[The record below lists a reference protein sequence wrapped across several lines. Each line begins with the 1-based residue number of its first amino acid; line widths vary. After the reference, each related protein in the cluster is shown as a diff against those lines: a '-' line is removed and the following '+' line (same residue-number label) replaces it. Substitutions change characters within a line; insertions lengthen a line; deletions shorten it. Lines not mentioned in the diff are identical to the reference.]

1 MGVPVA
7 EGPRQ
12 PEADDTTSAVE
23 SSAQQGSRPRVLI
36 LGGGFAGLGAAQKLK
51 HADVN
56 VVLVDKHDY
65 HTFQPLLYQVAS
77 DLLEPS
83 TVGHPL
89 RGLFDDQANVRVHQD
104 GVTGVDLQRREAQF
118 ERIAPISYD
127 YLVLALGAHVNFF
140 GTDGCQQHAFPMYTL
155 ADATRLKEHILRN
168 WEAAD
173 RDPALVEDGILNV
186 VVVGGGP
193 TGVETAGGLAELYR
207 DLFVKDFPDIPQEQ
221 AEIVLVEAGPE
232 LFTMFSPD
240 IRKYTKKAL
249 EKRGVEVRL
258 GELVSS
264 IEPTRVT
271 LKSGEVL
278 KAHTLVW
285 GAGLQ
290 ANPLAT
296 SLGLELQK
304 ANRIAV
310 GPDLSLPDHPEVF
323 VVGDIAWITEG
334 EDGEALPQLG
344 SVAMQSGEHAGET
357 IKRRIEDKQSE
368 PFSYRDKGTM
378 ATIGRGAA
386 VIQMPGGRTMKGK
399 MAFLAW
405 GAVHLALLSSG
416 EDRARTLTNWVWT
429 GFTHER
435 PGRITVRTQRSE
447 ED

>member
-1 MGVPVA
+1 
-7 EGPRQ
+7 
-12 PEADDTTSAVE
+12 
-23 SSAQQGSRPRVLI
+23 VLI
-36 LGGGFAGLGAAQKLK
+36 LGGGFAGLGAAQQLK
-51 HADVN
+51 HADVDL
-56 VVLVDKHDY
+56 VLVDKHDY

-89 RGLFDDQANVRVHQD
+89 RDLFDDQANARVHQD
-104 GVTGVDLQRREAQF
+104 EVTGVDLERREAQF

-127 YLVLALGAHVNFF
+127 YLVLALGANVNFF
-140 GTDGCQQHAFPMYTL
+140 GTDGSEQHAFPMYTL
-155 ADATRLKEHILRN
+155 ADAMRLKEHILRN

-232 LFTMFSPD
+232 LFAMFRRD
-240 IRKYTKKAL
+240 IRRYTKKAL

-296 SLGLELQK
+296 SLGLELEK

-310 GPDLSLPDHPEVF
+310 GPDLTLPDHPEVF

-334 EDGEALPQLG
+334 EGGEALPQLG

-357 IKRRIEDKQSE
+357 IGRRIEGKQSE
-368 PFSYRDKGTM
+368 AFSYRDKGTM

-399 MAFLAW
+399 TASLAW

-416 EDRARTLTNWVWT
+416 EDRARALTDWVWT
-429 GFTHER
+429 GFTHKR

-447 ED
+447 EDLT

>member
-1 MGVPVA
+1 
-7 EGPRQ
+7 
-12 PEADDTTSAVE
+12 
-23 SSAQQGSRPRVLI
+23 VLV
-36 LGGGFAGLGAAQKLK
+36 LGGGFAGVGAARKLK
-51 HADVN
+51 DADVEL
-56 VVLVDKHDY
+56 VLVDKHDY

-83 TVGHPL
+83 MVGHPL
-89 RGLFDDQANVRVHQD
+89 RDLFGEQPNARVHQD
-104 GVTGVDLQRREAQF
+104 MVTGVDLERREARF
-118 ERIAPISYD
+118 EKIAPIAYD

-140 GTDGCQQHAFPMYTL
+140 GTEGSEQHAFPMYTL
-155 ADATRLKEHILRN
+155 ADAMRLKEHILRN

-193 TGVETAGGLAELYR
+193 TGVETAGSLAELYR
-207 DLFVKDFPDIPQEQ
+207 DLFVKDFPDLPQEK
-221 AEIVLVEAGPE
+221 ARIVLVEAGHE
-232 LFTMFSPD
+232 LFTMFKHD
-240 IRKYTKKAL
+240 IRTYTKKAL

-278 KAHTLVW
+278 KSHTLVW

-290 ANPLAT
+290 ANELAK
-296 SLGLELQK
+296 SMGLELQK
-304 ANRIAV
+304 ANRVAV
-310 GPDLSLPDHPEVF
+310 GPDLSLPDHPEAF

-334 EDGEALPQLG
+334 DGGEALPQLG

-357 IKRRIEDKQSE
+357 IMRRLAGKQSE

-386 VIQMPGGRTMKGK
+386 VIQMPGGKTMKGK
-399 MAFLAW
+399 MASLAW
-405 GAVHLALLSSG
+405 GSVHLALLSSG
-416 EDRARTLTNWVWT
+416 EDRARAMTDWVWA
-429 GFTHER
+429 GFTHKR
-435 PGRITVRTQRSE
+435 PGRITVRTQGNG

>member
-1 MGVPVA
+1 M
-7 EGPRQ
+7 
-12 PEADDTTSAVE
+12 S
-23 SSAQQGSRPRVLI
+23 
-36 LGGGFAGLGAAQKLK
+36 
-51 HADVN
+51 
-56 VVLVDKHDY
+56 
-65 HTFQPLLYQVAS
+65 
-77 DLLEPS
+77 
-83 TVGHPL
+83 
-89 RGLFDDQANVRVHQD
+89 RVHQD

-127 YLVLALGAHVNFF
+127 YLVLALGANVNFF

-155 ADATRLKEHILRN
+155 ADATRLKEHILRTGRLLTAILRSSRTASSTS
-168 WEAAD
+168 WSSAA
-173 RDPALVEDGILNV
+173 V
-186 VVVGGGP
+186 P

-405 GAVHLALLSSG
+405 GTVHLALLSSG